1 MRKSTANPKN
11 YQVCRMGLLL
21 LFVPAVV
28 LCWPASAQEYAR
40 MQRTDSACT
49 WAVRAETATYPGGVV
64 AFQAWAYERTAQRI
78 VAVAVAEYCSSL
90 APRGSVRNWDSG
102 RLSPAQRRMAVKEWC
117 DRNLPVEGAVT
128 ASFTI
133 TEKGRVGE
141 VQASGASD
149 ALETVLRQALV
160 RSAPWIA
167 AQRLSEGQWR
177 SVPSRFLL
185 PIRIE
190 RLCEQVDK
198 LMKDGTGTAA
208 AR

>member
-1 MRKSTANPKN
+1 MRKSTVTGENSPVRRA
-11 YQVCRMGLLL
+11 GFFLLAVL
-21 LFVPAVV
+21 AVV
-28 LCWPASAQEYAR
+28 LDWPASAQESAR

-78 VAVAVAEYCSSL
+78 VAVAVAEYRRSL
-90 APRGSVRNWDSG
+90 VPSGSVRNWDSE
-102 RLSPAQRRMAVKEWC
+102 RLTPAQRRTAVKEWC

-133 TEKGRVGE
+133 TEKGRVTE

-160 RSAPWIA
+160 RSVPWIA

-185 PIRIE
+185 PIRT
-190 RLCEQVDK
+190 EQVRERVNK
-198 LMKDGTGTAA
+198 IVEDGTGTAS